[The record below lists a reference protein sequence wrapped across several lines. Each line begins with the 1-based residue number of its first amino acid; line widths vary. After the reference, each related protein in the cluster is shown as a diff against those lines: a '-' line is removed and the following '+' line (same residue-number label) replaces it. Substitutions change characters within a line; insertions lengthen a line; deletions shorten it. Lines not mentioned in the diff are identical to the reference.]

1 MALTRKISTGGT
13 VANFT
18 TYVGEKGHLFYNS
31 VTGDLR
37 ISDGV
42 TVGGNSLTLTSSQL
56 GDLHIYGSNIS
67 TVNANEDLNLVSN
80 GTGNVNIYGNFKVYT
95 DGLNSTVSFN
105 AAPSGLLTI
114 NAPDPVPSGS
124 SGALNIVGSADGTYQ
139 PINGT
144 GGMIHITG
152 NDNAL
157 ARITVDG
164 YLTASTGAQTFSGT
178 AAGYGLIALRATRGT
193 SASPSHVLAN
203 DTLASFSGLG
213 YVGTGGYSTG
223 QVAGLQFF
231 AAEDFLTATSHGT
244 YAQMKLAAVGTN
256 TGVVA
261 IQFNYNGIVTGK
273 VGSTDTTNSTS
284 STTGAIT
291 TAGGLGVAKDTWVGG
306 GVYAPNV
313 YTNYV
318 GANTGNL
325 TLQAGANSMNSVIV
339 NADNFNV
346 FTTTNT
352 NPVFQVNNV
361 GEVKI
366 LAPTFD
372 SSVGAVSIVG
382 SADGSTV
389 NPQQGGVM
397 LHVTGQPGTP
407 SRVYVDGA
415 GIYAAFIGRMYNG
428 TSASPT
434 GLTANQIVSRFAGTP
449 YTSSG
454 WPTISS
460 VRMDMITSETQTL
473 TNQGNRIELWTT
485 PVGSATIQKNIT
497 IDSNGITFATD
508 GSVQNTAGIPLTQKG
523 VANGVATLGS
533 DGKVLSSQLSAG
545 AVIYK
550 GAWDAS
556 TNTPTLGAG
565 LPSGVTAGWQY
576 SVSTPGTQ
584 NIGDGSVTFYAG
596 DYVTYN
602 GSTWDRIPGSGSVVA
617 SFNTRTGA
625 VTLTSSDVTT
635 ALTYTP
641 YNGSTN
647 PNGYVN
653 SSGAASAAP
662 VQSVFGRTGTV
673 TLASSD
679 VTTALTSGSIAN
691 SKLANSSITI
701 NSTAVSL
708 GGSITGIV
716 TTSDT
721 GTVTNTMLAGSIS
734 NAKLSNSSF
743 TVTGG
748 TGLGVSGSPVSLGG
762 TLTLSNTG
770 VTSNVAGTGISV
782 SGATGAVT
790 ITNIG
795 VTSIVAGYDV
805 TISGSTGAVT
815 VNNLKTVS
823 STTSTSGYTVD
834 FTGPGM
840 VTWAPTAN
848 GNQTITLTNYTAG
861 RIVRLFITPHAAGD
875 TYTVTG
881 LTVGQ
886 SFNGKNNFKLVGG
899 VAGLT
904 SMIAEFYC
912 TTSAEGGVYLNVV
925 NGQ

>member
-454 WPTISS
+454 WPTISA
-460 VRMDMITSETQTL
+460 VRMDMVTSETQTL

-485 PVGSATIQKNIT
+485 PVGSATIQKIIT
-497 IDSNGITFATD
+497 VDSNGITFATD

-523 VANGVATLGS
+523 AANGVATLDS
-533 DGKVLSSQLSAG
+533 SGKVTASQIPPGGVVYQGSWSA
-545 AVIYK
+545 A
-550 GAWDAS
+550 
-556 TNTPTLGAG
+556 TNTPTLANGTGTAGYEYAVTASGTVNFGAG
-565 LPSGVTAGWQY
+565 NITFTAGDFVIYNGTIWQRIPTGGLGVT
-576 SVSTPGTQ
+576 
-584 NIGDGSVTFYAG
+584 
-596 DYVTYN
+596 
-602 GSTWDRIPGSGSVVA
+602 
-617 SFNTRTGA
+617 SFNTRSGS

-653 SSGAASAAP
+653 NSQAASAAP

-673 TLASSD
+673 TLQSSD

-691 SKLANSSITI
+691 SKLANSTITI

-716 TTSDT
+716 TTGDT

-790 ITNIG
+790 ITNTG
-795 VTSIVAGYDV
+795 VKSIVAGYDV

-815 VNNLKTVS
+815 VNSLPTVT
-823 STTSTSGYTVD
+823 STTSISGYTLD

-912 TTSAEGGVYLNVV
+912 TSSAEGGVYLNVI

>member
-454 WPTISS
+454 WPTISA
-460 VRMDMITSETQTL
+460 VRMDMVTSETQTL

-485 PVGSATIQKNIT
+485 PVGSATIQKIIT
-497 IDSNGITFATD
+497 VDSNGITFAID

-523 VANGVATLGS
+523 AANGVATLDS
-533 DGKVLSSQLSAG
+533 TGKVTAAQLPAG
-545 AVIYK
+545 AVTFQ
-550 GAWDAS
+550 GTWSAAS
-556 TNTPTLGAG
+556 NTPTLANGTGTAGYEYVVTASGTVNFGAG
-565 LPSGVTAGWQY
+565 NITFTAGDF
-576 SVSTPGTQ
+576 V
-584 NIGDGSVTFYAG
+584 I
-596 DYVTYN
+596 YN
-602 GSTWDRIPGSGSVVA
+602 GSIWQRIPTGGLGVT

-625 VTLTSSDVTT
+625 VTLSSSDVTT

-653 SSGAASAAP
+653 SSQAASAAP

-673 TLASSD
+673 TLQSSD
-679 VTTALTSGSIAN
+679 VTGALTSGSIAN
-691 SKLANSSITI
+691 SKLANSTIVVNGVTLTLGDTNDTIT
-701 NSTAVSL
+701 A
-708 GGSITGIV
+708 
-716 TTSDT
+716 
-721 GTVTNTMLAGSIS
+721 A
-734 NAKLSNSSF
+734 A
-743 TVTGG
+743 
-748 TGLGVSGSPVSLGG
+748 G
-762 TLTLSNTG
+762 TLTGTTLASNVVTSSLTTVGTIVTG
-770 VTSNVAGTGISV
+770 VWNGTAITNSYLANSTITHSAGTGISI
-782 SGATGAVT
+782 TGGTTSLGGTVT
-790 ITNIG
+790 ITNSG

-805 TISGSTGAVT
+805 TVSGSTGAVT
-815 VNNLKTVS
+815 VNSLPTVT
-823 STTSTSGYTVD
+823 STTTTSGYTVD

-861 RIVRLFITPHAAGD
+861 RIVRLFITPHQAGD

-886 SFNGKNNFKLVGG
+886 SFNGKNNFKLAGNPPGG
-899 VAGLT
+899 TYT
-904 SMIAEFYC
+904 SMIATFYC
-912 TTSAEGGVYLNVV
+912 TTSAEGGVYLDVV

>member
-454 WPTISS
+454 WPTISA
-460 VRMDMITSETQTL
+460 VRMDMVTSETQTL

-485 PVGSATIQKNIT
+485 PVGSATIQKIIT
-497 IDSNGITFATD
+497 VDSNGITFATD

-523 VANGVATLGS
+523 AANGVATLDS
-533 DGKVLSSQLSAG
+533 SGKVTASQIPPGGVVYQGSWSA
-545 AVIYK
+545 A
-550 GAWDAS
+550 
-556 TNTPTLGAG
+556 TNTPTLANGTGTAGYEYAVTASGTVNFGAG
-565 LPSGVTAGWQY
+565 NITFTAGDFVIYNGTIWQRIPTGGLGVT
-576 SVSTPGTQ
+576 
-584 NIGDGSVTFYAG
+584 
-596 DYVTYN
+596 
-602 GSTWDRIPGSGSVVA
+602 
-617 SFNTRTGA
+617 SFNTRSGS

-653 SSGAASAAP
+653 NSQAASAAP

-673 TLASSD
+673 TLQSSD

-691 SKLANSSITI
+691 SKLANSTITI

-716 TTSDT
+716 TTGDT

-790 ITNIG
+790 ITNTG

-815 VNNLKTVS
+815 VNSLPTVT
-823 STTSTSGYTVD
+823 STTSISGYTLD

-912 TTSAEGGVYLNVV
+912 TSSAEGGVYLNVI

>member
-454 WPTISS
+454 WPTISA
-460 VRMDMITSETQTL
+460 VRMDMVTSETQTL

-485 PVGSATIQKNIT
+485 PVGSATIQKIIT
-497 IDSNGITFATD
+497 VDSNGITFATD

-523 VANGVATLGS
+523 AANGVATLDS
-533 DGKVLSSQLSAG
+533 SGKVTASQIPPGGVVYQGSWSA
-545 AVIYK
+545 A
-550 GAWDAS
+550 
-556 TNTPTLGAG
+556 TNTPTLANGTGTAGYEYAVTASGTVNFGAG
-565 LPSGVTAGWQY
+565 NITFTAGDFVIYNGTIWQRIPTGGLGVT
-576 SVSTPGTQ
+576 
-584 NIGDGSVTFYAG
+584 
-596 DYVTYN
+596 
-602 GSTWDRIPGSGSVVA
+602 
-617 SFNTRTGA
+617 SFNTRSGS

-653 SSGAASAAP
+653 NSQAASAAP

-673 TLASSD
+673 TLQSSD

-691 SKLANSSITI
+691 SKLANSTITI

-716 TTSDT
+716 TTGDT

-790 ITNIG
+790 ITNTG

-815 VNNLKTVS
+815 VNSLPTVT
-823 STTSTSGYTVD
+823 STTSISGYTLD

-840 VTWAPTAN
+840 VTWAPSAN
-848 GNQTITLTNYTAG
+848 GNETITLTNYTAG

>member
-454 WPTISS
+454 WPTISA
-460 VRMDMITSETQTL
+460 VRMDMVTSETQTL

-485 PVGSATIQKNIT
+485 PVGSATIQKIIT
-497 IDSNGITFATD
+497 VDSNGITFATD

-523 VANGVATLGS
+523 AANGVATLDS
-533 DGKVLSSQLSAG
+533 SGKVTASQIPPGGVVYQGSWSA
-545 AVIYK
+545 A
-550 GAWDAS
+550 
-556 TNTPTLGAG
+556 TNTPTLANGTGTAGYEYAVTASGTVNFGAG
-565 LPSGVTAGWQY
+565 NITFTAGDFVIYNGTIWQRIPTGGLGVT
-576 SVSTPGTQ
+576 
-584 NIGDGSVTFYAG
+584 
-596 DYVTYN
+596 
-602 GSTWDRIPGSGSVVA
+602 
-617 SFNTRTGA
+617 SFNTRSGS

-653 SSGAASAAP
+653 NSQAASAAP

-673 TLASSD
+673 TLQSSD

-691 SKLANSSITI
+691 SKLANSTITI

-716 TTSDT
+716 TTGDT

-790 ITNIG
+790 ITNTG

-815 VNNLKTVS
+815 VNSLPTVT
-823 STTSTSGYTVD
+823 STTSISGYTLD

-840 VTWAPTAN
+840 VTWAPSAN
-848 GNQTITLTNYTAG
+848 GNETITLTNYTAG
-861 RIVRLFITPHAAGD
+861 RIVRLFI
-875 TYTVTG
+875 
-881 LTVGQ
+881 
-886 SFNGKNNFKLVGG
+886 
-899 VAGLT
+899 
-904 SMIAEFYC
+904 
-912 TTSAEGGVYLNVV
+912 

>member
-31 VTGDLR
+31 DTGDLR

-42 TVGGNSLTLTSSQL
+42 TPGGNSLALTSTQI
-56 GDLHIYGSNIS
+56 GDLRVNGSSITTIN
-67 TVNANEDLNLVSN
+67 TNEDLNLVSN
-80 GTGNVNIYGNFKVYT
+80 GTGNVNIYGSFVIH
-95 DGLNSTVSFN
+95 DGGSLEPFFVTQ
-105 AAPSGLLTI
+105 SGAVTI
-114 NAPDPVPSGS
+114 NNPNLPVGS
-124 SGALNIVGSADGTYQ
+124 TALNIVGSS
-139 PINGT
+139 T
-144 GGMIHITG
+144 GATLSPGSGSGSLIHLTG
-152 NDNAL
+152 ND
-157 ARITVDG
+157 
-164 YLTASTGAQTFSGT
+164 S
-178 AAGYGLIALRATRGT
+178 T
-193 SASPSHVLAN
+193 SARFTTDAFGGSGNAF
-203 DTLASFSGLG
+203 ASW
-213 YVGTGGYSTG
+213 VGR
-223 QVAGLQFF
+223 
-231 AAEDFLTATSHGT
+231 AARGTATSP
-244 YAQMKLAAVGTN
+244 AALQAGDVIARISAIGWAEAGFNTTN
-256 TGVVA
+256 TGGPPTSIDFIATDNLTHSVYGSA
-261 IQFNYNGIVTGK
+261 IQFYTSPHGSIGRDLSLTVNSTGISTVT
-273 VGSTDTTNSTS
+273 VSSTSTTNSTS
-284 STTGAIT
+284 STTGAIV
-291 TAGGLGVAKDTWVGG
+291 TAGGLGVVKDAWFGG
-306 GVYAPNV
+306 SVYTPDV

-318 GANTGNL
+318 GANSGNI
-325 TLQAGANSMNSVIV
+325 TIQAGASASNSVIV
-339 NADNFNV
+339 QANQFDV
-346 FTTTNT
+346 VTTTNP
-352 NPVFQVNNV
+352 NPVFQVNGQ

-366 LAPTFD
+366 LTPTFD
-372 SSVGAVSIVG
+372 SGTGAVSIVG

-434 GLTANQIVSRFAGTP
+434 GLNSNQIVSRFAGTP
-449 YTSSG
+449 YTSAG